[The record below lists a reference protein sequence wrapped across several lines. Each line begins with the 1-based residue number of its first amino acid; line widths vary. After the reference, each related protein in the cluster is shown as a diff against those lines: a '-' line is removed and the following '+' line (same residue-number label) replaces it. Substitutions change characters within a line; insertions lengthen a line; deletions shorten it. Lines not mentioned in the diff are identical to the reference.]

1 MIRQE
6 VIPGRARKPALKVVS
21 GKQRVV
27 EPPVAVGTHYIEQRY
42 LYALAA
48 RHEVQ
53 QYVRTQ
59 AIQEDVDRLPET
71 LAAWE
76 GLQAQVQVIQQAE
89 MSEADGVAV
98 GGIPE
103 GFDEQIAAITADS
116 LFQKTFAT
124 HAHAIAMVEIDRLIA
139 AQRTVNMTYVA
150 KLAEQLDGDTSIGK
164 LIEFC
169 LSPRQTSEPIQH
181 LELAPNVHAFTSP
194 NSDLRFLGGYRKA
207 ITADDFDY
215 AGGGGLPAAAVIA
228 FVGYGASS
236 VNGFVFNRRVYLNN
250 GFHRLYT
257 LRSLGV
263 TDAPIVLQQVNN
275 PQLEFP
281 PQIAGLPRE
290 YLLAAPRPA
299 MMKDFFTPA
308 FTTTVKVKDRIKMV
322 LVNVSTTSQHDVP
335 A

>member
-1 MIRQE
+1 VIRQK
-6 VIPGRARKPALKVVS
+6 VIPRRARKPTLKVVTRTE
-21 GKQRVV
+21 RVLD
-27 EPPVAVGTHYIEQRY
+27 PPVAVGTHYIEQRY
-42 LYALAA
+42 LYAFAA

-59 AIQEDVDRLPET
+59 AVQEDVDRLPET
-71 LAAWE
+71 LAGWE
-76 GLQAQVQVIQQAE
+76 ALQTRVQAIQE
-89 MSEADGVAV
+89 VEVTEADGVV
-98 GGIPE
+98 IEGIPE
-103 GFDEQIAAITADS
+103 GFDQQITAITADP

-124 HAHAIAMVEIDRLIA
+124 HAHGVAIVDIDRLIA

-194 NSDLRFLGGYRKA
+194 NTDLRFLGGYRKA
-207 ITADDFDY
+207 VTGDDLDY
-215 AGGGGLPAAAVIA
+215 AAGGGLPAAAVIA

-236 VNGFVFNRRVYLNN
+236 VNGFLFNRRIYLNN

-257 LRSLGV
+257 LRSLGA
-263 TDAPIVLQQVNN
+263 TRAPIVLQQVNN
-275 PQLEFP
+275 IQLEFP

-299 MMKDFFTPA
+299 LMKDFFA
-308 FTTTVKVKDRIKMV
+308 AGFTTTVKVKDRMRMV